1 MLCGA
6 TVTEKTN
13 INAISVFALIKLALI
28 KSYHLPM
35 CIRILLWF
43 GYGLESCCSEIA
55 MQTERFLKGVWDL
68 KGYRSETAM

>member
-1 MLCGA
+1 
-6 TVTEKTN
+6 
-13 INAISVFALIKLALI
+13 
-28 KSYHLPM
+28 M